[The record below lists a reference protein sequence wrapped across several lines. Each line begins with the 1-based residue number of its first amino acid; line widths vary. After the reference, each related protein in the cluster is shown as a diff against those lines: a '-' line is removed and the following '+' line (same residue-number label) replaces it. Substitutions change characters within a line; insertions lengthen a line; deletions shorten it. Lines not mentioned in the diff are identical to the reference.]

1 MFKSGKKRNLKRI
14 FLVVL
19 IVVIALYGAV
29 SKFIIN
35 KELTGV
41 MATEMWS
48 KDSEYDHE
56 QVASLVKNDGKDF
69 KILILSDIQLE
80 SDPFKDRNTLKM
92 IEELVEETTPDFI
105 MTTGDNSSWM
115 FADMAAEKLVKKMES
130 FDIPWGVT
138 IGNHDDEG
146 RADRN
151 WTGNLYENAE
161 NSVFK
166 MGPSTINGVG
176 NYAVN
181 IVNQDD
187 DIIYTMVMMD
197 SNTYRK
203 YDINQ
208 PDLAK
213 HVKLED
219 GNGYDFIY
227 ENQIN
232 WYEWLIKNVSAKQ
245 YGEYNPTENKVVPSL
260 VFFHIPLI
268 EFNDAKNTYENGD
281 IDKDLVTGK
290 NEEDVFSAAYNTGFF
305 EKAKELQSTTHITVG
320 HDHVNSLSIPYQ
332 GIRLNYGLKT
342 GNTSYSKPDMQGGVV
357 MTIKDGT
364 NAVEMEYIYINNLN
378 V

>member
-1 MFKSGKKRNLKRI
+1 MGGKKRKI
-14 FLVVL
+14 FVVVFL
-19 IVVIALYGAV
+19 MIVVLYGAV
-29 SKFIIN
+29 NKFVIN
-35 KELTGV
+35 KELVGNRS
-41 MATEMWS
+41 TELWFEDD
-48 KDSEYDHE
+48 KYEVDKVE
-56 QVASLVKNDGKDF
+56 SLVKNEGEDF
-69 KILILSDIQLE
+69 KILVLSDIQLE
-80 SDPFKDRNTLKM
+80 SDPFKDKNTLKM
-92 IEELVEETTPDFI
+92 IEELVEETNPNFI
-105 MTTGDNSSWM
+105 VTTGDNSSWM
-115 FADMAAEKLVKKMES
+115 FADMAAEKLVRKMEA
-130 FDIPWGVT
+130 FDIPWSVT

-161 NSVFK
+161 NSLFK

-176 NYAVN
+176 NYSVN

-187 DIIYTMVMMD
+187 EIIYTMVMLD

-203 YDINQ
+203 YDVNKS
-208 PDLAK
+208 DLAE
-213 HVKLED
+213 HVKLEE

-227 ENQIN
+227 KDQID
-232 WYEWLIKNVSAKQ
+232 WYEWIIKSVSTEK
-245 YGEYNPTENKVVPSL
+245 YGEYNPEKNQVVPSL

-268 EFNDAKNTYENGD
+268 EFNDAKVAYENGD
-281 IDKDLVTGK
+281 IDKNLVTGK

-305 EKAKELQSTTHITVG
+305 ERAKELQSTTHITVG

-364 NAVEMEYIYINNLN
+364 NAVEMEYIYK
-378 V
+378 